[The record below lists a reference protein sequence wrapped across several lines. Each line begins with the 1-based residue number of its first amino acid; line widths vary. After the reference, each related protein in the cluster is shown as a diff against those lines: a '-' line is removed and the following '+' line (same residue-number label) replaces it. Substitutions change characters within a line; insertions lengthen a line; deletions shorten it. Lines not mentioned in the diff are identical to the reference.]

1 MFSEQEE
8 ASFCARFDS
17 YCHTVLRNA
26 IRNYTKHKQLTED
39 FTEVTSVYFIND
51 KEVWTFIVS
60 FGDFTELK
68 NGPSESRKPLP
79 SGR

>member
-26 IRNYTKHKQLTED
+26 IRNYTKHISIQEKYEFLAECPETYVKKSCMRRT
-39 FTEVTSVYFIND
+39 FMRVIIYMSFIETDPIN
-51 KEVWTFIVS
+51 
-60 FGDFTELK
+60 
-68 NGPSESRKPLP
+68 
-79 SGR
+79 